1 VDATRAAQPELGS
14 LAARSRR
21 NDASHQNGESAMRHK
36 MILIAM
42 TAVFAVTAAWAADK
56 KDQTFIKDAIEG
68 NLAEVQIGKLAQDKG
83 QSDPVKSFGQML
95 VTDHSDANQKATAVA
110 NQIGVTPPTEP
121 NAKQKALYN
130 KMSKLSGAAFDQQ
143 FAKEMVQD
151 HKQDIQKY
159 QQEAKKQND
168 PVGDYANQA
177 LPTLQKH
184 LQQAQS
190 LTNDKST
197 AR

>member
-1 VDATRAAQPELGS
+1 MTRKFTWIAAAAIVAATS
-14 LAARSRR
+14 
-21 NDASHQNGESAMRHK
+21 
-36 MILIAM
+36 
-42 TAVFAVTAAWAADK
+42 AWAADK
-56 KDQTFIKDAIEG
+56 RDQTFIKDAIEG
-68 NLAEVQIGKLAQDKG
+68 NLAEVQMGKLAQDKG
-83 QSDPVKSFGQML
+83 QSDGVKSFGQML
-95 VTDHSDANQKATAVA
+95 ATDHADANQKATAVA

-121 NAKQKALYN
+121 NAKQKALYE

-159 QQEAKKQND
+159 QQAAKKQND
-168 PVGDYANQA
+168 PVGDYANQT

-190 LTNDKST
+190 LTNNKST
-197 AR
+197 SR

>member
-1 VDATRAAQPELGS
+1 M
-14 LAARSRR
+14 
-21 NDASHQNGESAMRHK
+21 SHKA
-36 MILIAM
+36 ILIAM
-42 TAVFAVTAAWAADK
+42 TAALAVTSAWAADK

-83 QSDPVKSFGQML
+83 QSDGVKSFGQML
-95 VTDHSDANQKATAVA
+95 VTDHADANQKATAVA

-121 NAKQKALYN
+121 SAKQKALYD
-130 KMSKLSGAAFDQQ
+130 KMSKLSGDAFDQQ
-143 FAKEMVQD
+143 FAREMVQD

-168 PVGDYANQA
+168 PVGDYANQT

-190 LTNDKST
+190 LTNNKST
-197 AR
+197 SR